1 MPSLQVT
8 DKNEV
13 VFASGFETTSK
24 SLAIINDSIF
34 RTADHRIEVVNHT
47 GASTVS
53 DSWMT
58 GVGSQAGVR
67 PHR

>member
-1 MPSLQVT
+1 MQVT

-13 VFASGFETTSK
+13 EVASSFETTSK

-47 GASTVS
+47 GACT
-53 DSWMT
+53 DRRMHCMPT
-58 GVGSQAGVR
+58 DF
-67 PHR
+67 